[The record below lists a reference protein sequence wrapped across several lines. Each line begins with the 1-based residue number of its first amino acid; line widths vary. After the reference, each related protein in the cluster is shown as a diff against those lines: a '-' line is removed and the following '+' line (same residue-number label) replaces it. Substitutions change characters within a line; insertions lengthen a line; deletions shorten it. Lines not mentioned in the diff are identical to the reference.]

1 MIYPSMSTVQAQIHS
16 YFTALYGDS
25 YVYRAPETFSNA
37 LERWM
42 LLIAA
47 GDFEAA
53 ASQMTEIEI
62 MIRRDR
68 G

>member
-1 MIYPSMSTVQAQIHS
+1 MTDELSLVRTQVHQ
-16 YFTALYGDS
+16 YFTALYGEN
-25 YVYRAPETFSNA
+25 YVYRAPETFTNA

-42 LLIAA
+42 LLLAA
-47 GDFEAA
+47 GDLDAS
-53 ASQMTEIEI
+53 ASQMAEIEL